1 MFDLGPS
8 YLVTPI
14 FALLYLGVYVLYIRV
29 IQELFY
35 KHPLK
40 QRILLAVVWPLII
53 ILGIVGL

>member
-40 QRILLAVVWPLII
+40 QRILLAVVVI
-53 ILGIVGL
+53 